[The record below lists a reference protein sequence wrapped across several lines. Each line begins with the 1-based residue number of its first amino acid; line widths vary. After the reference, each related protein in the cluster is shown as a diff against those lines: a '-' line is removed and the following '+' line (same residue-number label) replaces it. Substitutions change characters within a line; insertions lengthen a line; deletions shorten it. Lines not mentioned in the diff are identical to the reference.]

1 MSQTPGPL
9 TGHSVGGEMGRKRR
23 GGKRKCEVGRRT
35 VVDCRWAERWEEV
48 DRGREE
54 EVGER
59 GSKRRG

>member
-1 MSQTPGPL
+1 
-9 TGHSVGGEMGRKRR
+9 MGRKRR